1 MVSYIINQATIQFSL
16 RKQNL
21 LNQDNLNSEM
31 QLRLTEAVGNAFCID
46 PLAPKPKDV
55 LND

>member
-1 MVSYIINQATIQFSL
+1 MVSYIINQATIPFSL

-31 QLRLTEAVGNAFCID
+31 QLCLTEAVGNAFCIV
-46 PLAPKPKDV
+46 PSAPKPKDV